1 MYQNTVIGKVKS
13 DISAALLNAYNR
25 ACIDKELPEAVIP
38 DFTVEVPKDSS
49 FGDFSANLAML
60 LAKSA
65 RKNPR
70 DIAAILAQ
78 RVDCTD
84 TFIKSCEV
92 AGAGFLNFRLKEGW
106 LGNILAQILGEGE
119 NFGKNSFYE
128 NEKIQVEFVSA
139 NPTGEMHMGNARG
152 AAIGDA
158 LVNLFSLCGADAKR
172 EFYINDAGNQI
183 EKFGLS
189 LEARYLQLLG
199 EDVPFPEDG
208 YHGEDITE
216 TMKELIAEVG
226 DKYQHIESSLRR
238 AFLIEYGLQ
247 KKVSAMRATLE
258 RFGVFYDVWF
268 SEQTLHD
275 NGAIV
280 DVLNRLKDEG
290 YLYEKEGA
298 TWLACTKFGEEKD
311 EVVIRANGIPTYY
324 AADIAYHDNKFKR
337 GFDKAIDI
345 WGADHHGH
353 VARMK
358 GALSALGY
366 DRDRLEVILMQL
378 VRLVS
383 NGEVVKMSKRTGKYV
398 TLSDLLDEVGVDAA
412 RFFFSMRSAD
422 SQMDFDLDLAVKQ
435 SSDNPVYYVQ
445 YAHARICSILAAFKE
460 ENDTVLP
467 DWQEVDFSLLKEP
480 SELQLIKKIADFPD
494 EIILAAKNREP
505 HRIPIYVQDL
515 AALFH
520 NFYAHCRVLSDDKEL
535 SFARIYLIKAA
546 ADVIK
551 KGLKI
556 IGVSAPE
563 KM

>member
-1 MYQNTVIGKVKS
+1 MFDKTVIGNVKAQ
-13 DISAALLNAYNR
+13 ISAALLAAYNR

-38 DFTVEVPKDSS
+38 EFTVEVPRDAS

-60 LAKSA
+60 LARSA
-65 RKNPR
+65 RRNPR
-70 DIAAILAQ
+70 DIARILAE
-78 RVDCTD
+78 RVDITD
-84 TFIKSCEV
+84 SIISSCEV
-92 AGAGFLNFRLKEGW
+92 AGAGFINFRLREGW
-106 LGNILAQILGEGE
+106 QAALLSEIISQDEDY
-119 NFGKNSFYE
+119 GKSDYFAGQR
-128 NEKIQVEFVSA
+128 IQVEFVSA

-158 LVNLFSLCGADAKR
+158 LCNLFQMAGAEAKR

-183 EKFGLS
+183 EKFGKS

-199 EDVPFPEDG
+199 EDAPFPEDG
-208 YHGEDITE
+208 YHGEDITD
-216 TMKELIAEVG
+216 TMRKLIEEVG

-238 AFLIEYGLQ
+238 AFLIEYGLD
-247 KKVSAMRATLE
+247 KKINSMRATLE
-258 RFGVFYDVWF
+258 RFGVHYDVWF

-275 NGAIV
+275 SGAIV
-280 DVLNRLKDEG
+280 DALTKLREED
-290 YLYEKEGA
+290 YLYESEGA

-358 GALSALGY
+358 GALAALGY

-383 NGEVVKMSKRTGKYV
+383 GGEVVRMSKRTGKYI
-398 TLSDLLDEVGVDAA
+398 TLGDLLDDIGVDAA

-422 SQMDFDLDLAVKQ
+422 SQMDFDLDLAVQQ
-435 SSDNPVYYVQ
+435 SADNPVYYVQ
-445 YAHARICSILAAFKE
+445 YAHARICSILAAAQGE
-460 ENDTVLP
+460 SIELP
-467 DWQEVDFSLLKEP
+467 DFSKADFSRLKDDAEH
-480 SELQLIKKIADFPD
+480 QLIRKLADFPD
-494 EIILAAKNREP
+494 EIITAAKNREP
-505 HRIPIYVQDL
+505 HRIPVYAQEL

-520 NFYAHCRVLSDDKEL
+520 NFYSHCRVLSEDREL
-535 SFARIYLIKAA
+535 TAARLYLIKTTAL
-546 ADVIK
+546 VIRK
-551 KGLKI
+551 TLAI
-556 IGVSAPE
+556 IGVSAPQ